1 MIEMPELDTYLPHTG
16 TMLLLDKIV
25 SWDIAACTLCSE
37 VTITENSLFYNSEYN
52 GIPAWVGFE
61 YMAQSIAALSGL
73 HARKDLGQPPKVGFI
88 MSIRNYTTE
97 IPFFPAGQI
106 LRIGINQLFNENS
119 VVSFDCTITA
129 DGKPLVTATVNAIET
144 ENPEAIVGALQ

>member
-25 SWDIAACTLCSE
+25 SWDISACTLCSE
-37 VTITENSLFYNSEYN
+37 VTITENSLFYDEQNS
-52 GIPAWVGFE
+52 GVPAWVGFE